1 MSLLLL
7 LAMRALL
14 LDTSGRCVEIT
25 EHCPTQRPRSWDI
38 YPRPCTLGGGCFP
51 RCRLSGCF
59 SALCAEAERV
69 RTVDENCLVQ
79 SFWCTVS
86 GAFIANRTCNW
97 KIGVLILDSKW
108 APDGICYKYNLNQKA
123 SLSKMDCWLK
133 SSWVQTHNEGTL
145 SIWLIIFTAWGTCYF
160 QQTHINFLGV
170 QIGSL
175 SWPLGKAWGVA
186 PGNKAVWSSH
196 GSLFQIP
203 GW

>member
-1 MSLLLL
+1 MRTGGLFRVIRGNISWRERKSDGVGKFNTGWIMSFLLL

-14 LDTSGRCVEIT
+14 LDTSGRCVEIM
-25 EHCPTQRPRSWDI
+25 EHCPTQGPRSWDI
-38 YPRPCTLGGGCFP
+38 YPHPCTLGGGCFP

-97 KIGVLILDSKW
+97 KIGVLIIDSKW

-123 SLSKMDCWLK
+123 SLSKT
-133 SSWVQTHNEGTL
+133 Q
-145 SIWLIIFTAWGTCYF
+145 
-160 QQTHINFLGV
+160 
-170 QIGSL
+170 
-175 SWPLGKAWGVA
+175 
-186 PGNKAVWSSH
+186 
-196 GSLFQIP
+196 
-203 GW
+203 